1 MTHKLYRTYE
11 MPFGLTDSERLL
23 AQWLIYF
30 HGRTVSYVI
39 LHNAFFGMNE
49 SYISYGSKSYL
60 YTLVARIRKKW
71 SDKTDRLDIET
82 VRGTGYRLVY
92 R

>member
-11 MPFGLTDSERLL
+11 MPFGLTGSERLL
-23 AQWLIYF
+23 AQWLLHF
-30 HGRTVSYVI
+30 HGRAVSHVE
-39 LHNAFFGMNE
+39 LHNAYFGMDELHISHSSKNYM
-49 SYISYGSKSYL
+49 YI
-60 YTLVARIRKKW
+60 LVARIRRKW